1 MKKWKAVLL
10 IVAGIC
16 TLVLVAMLLLHAWLP
31 GFLSDKIEG
40 EIRSAL
46 NPESVDLYEV
56 EAGTSS
62 FSTFFKTT
70 SITEI
75 RLIPKDSALLQTDAG
90 LLPGKIFE
98 AVARDLKISSW
109 ALVSMAMDWKSVKVN
124 LFAVDSIFFAI
135 YTNESGITKADSG
148 QSMNLEHLHLKNL
161 STNKLRVE
169 KRSLAD
175 PSIQVLHTGKVDF
188 RGVISFY
195 GKVKEYFMDTGFEAH
210 SLLVLDA
217 GSYSSQGLHTF
228 HVDSV
233 FYAEIEQTADLKG
246 LRVIPRY
253 SKQEFHKHVQYETD
267 RFDTRLD
274 HVKISG
280 IQLDKA
286 TQEGSIILSQI
297 EMNGGKLEVFRDR
310 KPPFNENQRPPLPAR
325 LIQEAPFGI
334 FAGKVVINNIDIVYM
349 EQLVNSDT
357 PGEIPFKQVNAT
369 IENISNFKDSLVL
382 DNIMNIRA
390 EALIFDNAMLQV
402 EFKYDLTNPYG
413 AYEAKGEMAQL
424 RFVNVNPA
432 LYPLT
437 GLKVIDGSH
446 QATSFYFYGN
456 DVRSVGGLRMKYS
469 ELEIELLPDGR
480 RVFKGLARFVGRNFL
495 YYQANP
501 PIKDELRVGQIE
513 FDRDNTRFVFNYWWK
528 SYLSGIKNSVLKDH
542 FN

>member
-1 MKKWKAVLL
+1 M
-10 IVAGIC
+10 AGMC
-16 TLVLVAMLLLHAWLP
+16 TLAFVAMLLLHAWLP

-56 EAGTSS
+56 EAGTCS

-75 RLIPKDSALLQTDAG
+75 RLVPKDSALHETDAV
-90 LLPGKIFE
+90 LLPEKIFE
-98 AVARDLKISSW
+98 AEAHDLKISSW
-109 ALVSMAMDWKSVKVN
+109 ALVSMAMGRKRVKVH
-124 LFAVDSIFFAI
+124 LFAVDSIFLAM
-135 YTNESGITKADSG
+135 YTNEFGTTNADSG
-148 QSMNLEHLHLKNL
+148 QSVNPEHLHLENL

-175 PSIQVLHTGKVDF
+175 PSIQVLHTGKVEF
-188 RGVISFY
+188 KGVISFY
-195 GKVKEYFMDTGFEAH
+195 GQERDYFMDTGFEAH
-210 SLLVLDA
+210 ALEVLDA
-217 GSYSSQGLHTF
+217 GGYSSQSLYTF

-233 FYAEIEQTADLKG
+233 FYTGIEQTADIKG
-246 LRVIPRY
+246 LRVIPQY
-253 SKQEFHKHVQYETD
+253 SKQEFHKHAQFETD

-280 IQLDKA
+280 IQPDKA
-286 TQEGSIILSQI
+286 PRDGSVILSQI

-310 KPPFNENQRPPLPAR
+310 KPPFNENQRPLMPTR

-334 FAGKVVINNIDIVYM
+334 FAGKIVINKIDIVYM
-349 EQLVNSDT
+349 EQPEDSDT

-369 IENISNFKDSLVL
+369 IENISNFKDSLAS
-382 DNIMNIRA
+382 DNTMNIRA
-390 EALIFDNAMLQV
+390 EAFIFDNAMLQV
-402 EFKYDLTNPYG
+402 EFQYDLTDPYG
-413 AYEAKGEMAQL
+413 AFEAKGELAQL
-424 RFVNVNPA
+424 RFVNINPA

-437 GLKVIDGSH
+437 GLKVNDGLH

-456 DVRSVGGLRMKYS
+456 DVRSVGELRMKYS

-495 YYQANP
+495 YYRANP
-501 PIKDELRVGQIE
+501 HKKDELRVGQIE
-513 FDRDNTRFVFNYWWK
+513 FDRDNARFVFNYWWK
-528 SYLSGIKNSVLKDH
+528 SYLSGIKDCVLRDH